1 MLGDLADNCGGI
13 SRIDIPVP
21 QTDDP
26 FPIGPDP
33 KLWNGAWNGITDP
46 ILIAQHICAA
56 NIRQY
61 NQAYNTPFGSG
72 PLANQIGLKAES
84 QAACALLQGTNPP
97 LPPSTLSKT
106 SQILEAL
113 SRPLSLTPQ
122 IISASISL
130 DQFIS
135 TYKAAQEIT
144 SSSFSG
150 RHVGRTKAIL
160 EDTSLCKL
168 HSSMMSIPYM
178 TGFSSSR

>member
-1 MLGDLADNCGGI
+1 MEHGKILPTLSSLPNI
-13 SRIDIPVP
+13 SVWQISTSKIRLTIPP
-21 QTDDP
+21 
-26 FPIGPDP
+26 
-33 KLWNGAWNGITDP
+33 L
-46 ILIAQHICAA
+46 
-56 NIRQY
+56 
-61 NQAYNTPFGSG
+61 GSG

-84 QAACALLQGTNPP
+84 QAACALLQGTIPP
-97 LPPSTLSKT
+97 LPPSTFAVT